1 VATRPRGSGRGE
13 PTFESQIVN
22 RLLVFVTS
30 IVATAVWSFALGVIH
45 TGRANAA
52 ERMSY
57 HDQIDELRAEMRT
70 QLGPVQR
77 RDAVLPAGTI
87 GATPTKEQAA
97 EPAPSISAR
106 ATMVAEIKQQLQS
119 EMGLIPV
126 RLLRDRRTSFVEL
139 HSSDDLGTKYGTAG
153 YLGNGYFI
161 TVKHAVVALKDD
173 DNRRSV
179 GKITGI
185 KIVYRGKE
193 IPARVVDAGD
203 ADVEVHRGD
212 WAIIKTAH
220 EIDLPALHVD
230 TSYGYEFADPIF
242 RLGND
247 YSKGIIASTGY
258 VGQHTANGLITCL
271 TDGHPGVSGGGVLNQ
286 RGDLVG
292 IPIGRMQDDF
302 RFSFILPLR
311 AEMFRKFP
319 SYEPPAMPSV
329 VATEPQ

>member
-1 VATRPRGSGRGE
+1 M
-13 PTFESQIVN
+13 N

-30 IVATAVWSFALGVIH
+30 IVATAVWSFGLGVIQ
-45 TGRANAA
+45 TRRASAA
-52 ERMSY
+52 EQTSY
-57 HDQIDELRAEMRT
+57 HDEIEQLRAEVRT
-70 QLGPVQR
+70 QPGRAQEGE
-77 RDAVLPAGTI
+77 AVLPAGTI
-87 GATPTKEQAA
+87 GVTSTKQHAA
-97 EPAPSISAR
+97 EPAPSMSAR
-106 ATMVAEIKQQLQS
+106 AAMVAEIKQQLQS

-126 RLLRDRRTSFVEL
+126 HLLRERRTSFVEL
-139 HSSDDLGTKYGTAG
+139 HSSDDLGKTKYGTAG

-173 DNRRSV
+173 DNRQTG

-185 KIVYRGKE
+185 KIVYRDKE
-193 IPARVVDAGD
+193 IPVRVVDTGD

-258 VGQHTANGLITCL
+258 VGQRTSNGLITCL
-271 TDGHPGVSGGGVLNQ
+271 TDGHPGVSGGGVLSQ

-292 IPIGRMQDDF
+292 IPIGRMEGDF

-311 AEMFRKFP
+311 AEMFRKLPPYQPTATP
-319 SYEPPAMPSV
+319 SI
-329 VATEPQ
+329 VAIEGQ